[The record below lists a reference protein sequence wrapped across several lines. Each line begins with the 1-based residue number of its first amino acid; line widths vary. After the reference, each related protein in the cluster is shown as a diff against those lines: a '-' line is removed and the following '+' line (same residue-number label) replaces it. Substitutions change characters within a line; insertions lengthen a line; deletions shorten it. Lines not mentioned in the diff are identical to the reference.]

1 MSTAG
6 RDMPLEL
13 RLAFLAYLAWLVV
26 GLGDF
31 LCHWRTD
38 LPHTSGVA
46 ESTTHLLQLVLLA
59 IAVALGLAFE
69 VNLAVALLLLGLV
82 IAHAAVGYWDTRIAF
97 RRRRVLLPIE
107 QHIHSVLDMAP
118 MIGFAWLV
126 ISAWPAAA
134 DGWALQA
141 RQPALPIVVWI
152 AFLLPPAVL
161 CVLPALLEFRAA
173 WKAADQARR
182 RSGQA

>member
-1 MSTAG
+1 
-6 RDMPLEL
+6 MPVEL
-13 RLAFLAYLAWLVV
+13 WLAVVAYLAWLVV

-46 ESTTHLLQLVLLA
+46 ESATHLLQLAVLA
-59 IAVALGLAFE
+59 IAVVLGLAFE
-69 VNLAVALLLLGLV
+69 VNLIVALLLLALV
-82 IAHAAVGYWDTRIAF
+82 LVHAAVGYWDTRVAF
-97 RRRRVLLPIE
+97 RRRRTLLPIE
-107 QHIHSVLDMAP
+107 QHVHSVLDMAP

-134 DGWALQA
+134 DGWALQV
-141 RQPALPIVVWI
+141 RQPALPIAVWI

-161 CVLPALLEFRAA
+161 CVVPALLEFRAA
-173 WKAADQARR
+173 RNAAHQARR